1 MKAAAA
7 AAPTQIPNPVMLLT
21 TPFPF

>member
-7 AAPTQIPNPVMLLT
+7 AAPTQNPNTVMLLT